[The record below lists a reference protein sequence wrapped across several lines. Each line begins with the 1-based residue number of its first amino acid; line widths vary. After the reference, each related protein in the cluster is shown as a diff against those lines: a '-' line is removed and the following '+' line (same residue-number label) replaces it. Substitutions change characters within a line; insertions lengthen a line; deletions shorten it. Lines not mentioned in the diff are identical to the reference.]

1 MCKQEALMIRMRWAA
16 TGLLLALA
24 LGPTTATA
32 QTESEVEALTDL
44 RTVPPALDRQEQAR
58 ERRENLQ
65 MDGQARRID
74 EQVLR
79 GICRG
84 DC

>member
-1 MCKQEALMIRMRWAA
+1 MIRMRWAA

-32 QTESEVEALTDL
+32 QTEAEVEALTDL

-65 MDGQARRID
+65 MDEQARRVD

>member
-1 MCKQEALMIRMRWAA
+1 MSRMRRTA

-24 LGPTTATA
+24 LGPTAATA
-32 QTESEVEALTDL
+32 QTEAEVEALTDL

-58 ERRENLQ
+58 ERRVNLQ
-65 MDGQARRID
+65 MDDQAQRVD

-79 GICRG
+79 GICR